1 MGERVVGSVAVR
13 GWRLCLSQR
22 RNRMMEW
29 RETAAMAASIKTELA
44 MHEVHVS
51 SLKRGSHGTRLHEV
65 ANAESRR

>member
-1 MGERVVGSVAVR
+1 
-13 GWRLCLSQR
+13 
-22 RNRMMEW
+22 MMEW